1 MGDSQGIYIED
12 QFIIAYYAIIIVVV
26 VVGYD
31 VEKSSCFVIIFD
43 MWILFINFIC
53 FVAAPTEEEKRS
65 RKNNDIKH

>member
-31 VEKSSCFVIIFD
+31 VEKSSCFVIILD
-43 MWILFINFIC
+43 M
-53 FVAAPTEEEKRS
+53 
-65 RKNNDIKH
+65 